1 MAHDAIFIH
10 STGTGPFMWQRLQG
24 LLPAGWTVHTPSN
37 RGYPPFDGLP
47 RGVLS
52 GLDDDV
58 ESAWQQLPA
67 GVKEVHLGGHSYG
80 GLVALKMAL
89 NPRVPV
95 KSLWLYEPVMYGAL
109 NHRLPQLRLDV
120 AAEVERLFSHPALRT
135 LDVAN
140 GGNDTWLEEF
150 IDHWNGRG
158 AWQAMPENAK
168 ARSRGLGWKMY
179 LEVRA
184 QAMDTTRFEDCK
196 LQLPMTVVM
205 GERTTAAAKEMAR
218 SLAALNPQARLEVL
232 ERHGHMAPA
241 VTFDSVAPSILKHFG
256 QA

>member
-1 MAHDAIFIH
+1 MAHDAMFIH
-10 STGTGPFMWQRLQG
+10 STGTGPFMWQKLQA
-24 LLPAGWTVHTPSN
+24 LLPAGWTVHTPAN
-37 RGYPPFDGLP
+37 RGYPPFDSLP
-47 RGVLS
+47 RGVLA

-58 ESAWQQLPA
+58 ESACQQLPA

-80 GLVALKMAL
+80 ALVALKMAL
-89 NPRVPV
+89 QPRVPV
-95 KSLWLYEPVMYGAL
+95 RSLWLYEPVMYGAL

-120 AAEVERLFSHPALRT
+120 AAEVERLFSHPALRM
-135 LDVAN
+135 LDMAQ

-150 IDHWNGRG
+150 VDHWNGRG
-158 AWQAMPENAK
+158 AWKAMPENAK

-184 QAMDTTRFEDCK
+184 QALDTMRFEDCK
-196 LQLPMTVVM
+196 LQVPLTVMM

-218 SLAALNPQARLEVL
+218 SLVAMNPQARLEVL
-232 ERHGHMAPA
+232 DRQGHMAPA
-241 VTFDSVAPSILKHFG
+241 VAFDSVAPSVLKHLA